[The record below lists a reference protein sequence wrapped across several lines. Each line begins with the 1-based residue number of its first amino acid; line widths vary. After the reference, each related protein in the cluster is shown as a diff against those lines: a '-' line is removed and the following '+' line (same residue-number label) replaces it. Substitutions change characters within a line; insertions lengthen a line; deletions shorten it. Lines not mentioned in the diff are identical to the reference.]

1 MTRAYCEQ
9 CGYPQTAC
17 VCGAVA
23 AIFPRSQLWILQ
35 HPSEVEHAK
44 NSVRLLQLAVP
55 DARVIVGE
63 TEADFA
69 ALRAELTGDSLP
81 TFLLYPSDESLPLPA
96 TASSETV
103 RLILLDGTWRK
114 TLKMFRLNPW
124 LQALPQR
131 HLPLAAPTAYRIR
144 KASRSDSLSTL
155 EAAAAA
161 LSQLEP
167 GLDVTPMHDL
177 LAELVEQR
185 LRRMPLKVRERYS
198 R

>member
-1 MTRAYCEQ
+1 MSRRYCEQ
-9 CGYPQTAC
+9 CGYPETAC
-17 VCGAVA
+17 VCTAVS
-23 AIFPRSQLWILQ
+23 AIYPGSQLLVLQ

-55 DARVIVGE
+55 DTRVIVGE

-69 ALRAELTGDSLP
+69 ELRAELTTDSMP
-81 TFLLYPSDESLPLPA
+81 TFLLYPSDNSQLLQA
-96 TASSETV
+96 DDSSEAV

-114 TLKMFRLNPW
+114 TLKMYRLNPW

-131 HLPLAAPTAYRIR
+131 HLPLAVPTAYRIR
-144 KASRSDSLSTL
+144 KANRSDSLSTL

-167 GLDVTPMHDL
+167 GLDVAPMYAL

-185 LRRMPLKVRERYS
+185 LRRMPAKVRERY
-198 R
+198 

>member
-96 TASSETV
+96 TVASETV

-131 HLPLAAPTAYRIR
+131 HLPLAVPTAYCIR

-155 EAAAAA
+155 EAAAVA

-185 LRRMPLKVRERYS
+185 LRRMPPKVRERYS

>member
-1 MTRAYCEQ
+1 MSRPYCEQ

-17 VCGAVA
+17 VCGAVS
-23 AIFPRSQLWILQ
+23 AISPRSRLLVLQ

-55 DARVIVGE
+55 STRAVVGE

-69 ALRAELTGDSLP
+69 ELRAELTRDSMP
-81 TFLLYPSDESLPLPA
+81 TFLLYPSDESQLLQA
-96 TASSETV
+96 AESSEAV

-114 TLKMFRLNPW
+114 TLKMYRLNPW
-124 LQALPQR
+124 LQALPQK
-131 HLPLAAPTAYRIR
+131 HLSLAAPTAYRIR

-167 GLDVTPMHDL
+167 GLDVAPMHGL
-177 LAELVEQR
+177 LAELVAQR
-185 LRRMPLKVRERYS
+185 LRRMPAKVRERY
-198 R
+198 

>member
-1 MTRAYCEQ
+1 VSAI
-9 CGYPQTAC
+9 YP
-17 VCGAVA
+17 G
-23 AIFPRSQLWILQ
+23 SQLLVLQ

-55 DARVIVGE
+55 DTRVIVGE

-69 ALRAELTGDSLP
+69 ELRAELTTDSMP
-81 TFLLYPSDESLPLPA
+81 TFLLYPSDNSQLLQA
-96 TASSETV
+96 DDSSEAV
-103 RLILLDGTWRK
+103 RLILL
-114 TLKMFRLNPW
+114 LNPW

-144 KASRSDSLSTL
+144 KANRSDSLSTL

-167 GLDVTPMHDL
+167 GLDVAPMYAL

-185 LRRMPLKVRERYS
+185 LRRMPAKVRERY
-198 R
+198 

>member
-1 MTRAYCEQ
+1 MSRRYCEQ
-9 CGYPQTAC
+9 CGYPETAC
-17 VCGAVA
+17 VCTAVST
-23 AIFPRSQLWILQ
+23 IYPGSQLLVLQ

-55 DARVIVGE
+55 DTRVIVGE

-69 ALRAELTGDSLP
+69 ELRAELATDSMP
-81 TFLLYPSDESLPLPA
+81 TFLLYPSDNSQLLQA
-96 TASSETV
+96 DDSSEAV

-114 TLKMFRLNPW
+114 TLKMYRLNPW

-144 KASRSDSLSTL
+144 KANRSDSLSTL

-167 GLDVTPMHDL
+167 GLDVAPMYAL

-185 LRRMPLKVRERYS
+185 LRRMPAKVRERY
-198 R
+198 

>member
-1 MTRAYCEQ
+1 MSRCYCEQ
-9 CGYPQTAC
+9 CGYPETAC
-17 VCGAVA
+17 VCAAVS
-23 AIFPRSQLWILQ
+23 AIYPSSQLLVLQ

-55 DARVIVGE
+55 DVRVIVGE

-69 ALRAELTGDSLP
+69 ELRAELARDNMP
-81 TFLLYPSDESLPLPA
+81 TFVLYPSENSQLLQTDD
-96 TASSETV
+96 SSEAV

-114 TLKMFRLNPW
+114 TLKMYRLNPW

-131 HLPLAAPTAYRIR
+131 YLPLMAPTAYRIR
-144 KASRSDSLSTL
+144 KANRSDSLSTL
-155 EAAAAA
+155 EAAAVA

-167 GLDVTPMHDL
+167 GLDVAPMHVL

-185 LRRMPLKVRERYS
+185 LRRMPAKVRERY
-198 R
+198 